1 MVGTWSGYGRVD
13 LVTTYLAQAQ
23 HRCAVSLLGTQGG
36 RLGYLSL
43 RNLRA
48 PSGPWR
54 LKCPD
59 MQYLQTALCLHIRKV
74 DLLGD
79 MKFALL
85 RHERLL
91 EF

>member
-1 MVGTWSGYGRVD
+1 M
-13 LVTTYLAQAQ
+13 A
-23 HRCAVSLLGTQGG
+23 LLFWMLKH
-36 RLGYLSL
+36 LG
-43 RNLRA
+43 A
-48 PSGPWR
+48 
-54 LKCPD
+54 LKGFFAMKP
-59 MQYLQTALCLHIRKV
+59 AIRKV